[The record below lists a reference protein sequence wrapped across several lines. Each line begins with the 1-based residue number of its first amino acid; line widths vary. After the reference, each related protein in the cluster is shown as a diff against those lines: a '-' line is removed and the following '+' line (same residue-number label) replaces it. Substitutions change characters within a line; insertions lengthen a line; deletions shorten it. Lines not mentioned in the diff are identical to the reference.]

1 MKYHQLPKDK
11 VWLKLG
17 AMALMLMQA
26 ALSYGDPGLRAL
38 YPPDRKIYIDPSAV
52 TVSGVSSGAYM
63 AVQLHVAYS
72 GTFQGV
78 GAIAGGPY
86 YCAENLPP
94 SLIDTIKLRCMN
106 GFIPPSAAPFIHEA
120 KAAAAAGEIDNLS
133 NLANDK
139 VLIFNSATDQ
149 VINPGLGALSVI
161 FYEAFVGIEGEVK
174 GMNTIPDWLGYE
186 IAHGFPSA
194 MPVYDDYL
202 NFTDLA
208 FPCGPANSQSFWW
221 YPNPVYRGNDPW
233 IYDCQY
239 PNGYWPL
246 NPGFS
251 FVQYLFEFLYDGD
264 AVNEAV
270 KPSPGSLL
278 KLSQLDYVDDP
289 NITTVAELKAHG
301 IGEYAYAY
309 VPQACFK
316 AGHTCK
322 LHVSLHG
329 CQMFPE
335 WRFTGK
341 IGSRYAGQSLVFDD
355 LFYNGPYNGVAEA
368 NDVAVLYPQSH
379 NIGAQ
384 TDAGGPNPYG
394 CWEFWAFFDQD
405 VNNYHTRS
413 GREMTMIHNLVQHLL
428 SRSLIRR

>member
-38 YPPDRKIYIDPSAV
+38 YPPDRKIYIDPNAV

-133 NLANDK
+133 NLADDK

-161 FYEAFVGIEGEVK
+161 FYSGGIPIPYTGV
-174 GMNTIPDWLGYE
+174 TIPGST
-186 IAHGFPSA
+186 IANTPMDTGPSIPA
-194 MPVYDDYL
+194 SPLSSTCSNSYTATTLLTRRL
-202 NFTDLA
+202 NRFRVACSSYRSYTMSMIRT
-208 FPCGPANSQSFWW
+208 SQRS
-221 YPNPVYRGNDPW
+221 
-233 IYDCQY
+233 
-239 PNGYWPL
+239 
-246 NPGFS
+246 
-251 FVQYLFEFLYDGD
+251 
-264 AVNEAV
+264 
-270 KPSPGSLL
+270 PS
-278 KLSQLDYVDDP
+278 
-289 NITTVAELKAHG
+289 
-301 IGEYAYAY
+301 
-309 VPQACFK
+309 
-316 AGHTCK
+316 
-322 LHVSLHG
+322 
-329 CQMFPE
+329 
-335 WRFTGK
+335 
-341 IGSRYAGQSLVFDD
+341 
-355 LFYNGPYNGVAEA
+355 
-368 NDVAVLYPQSH
+368 
-379 NIGAQ
+379 
-384 TDAGGPNPYG
+384 
-394 CWEFWAFFDQD
+394 
-405 VNNYHTRS
+405 
-413 GREMTMIHNLVQHLL
+413 
-428 SRSLIRR
+428 